1 MPAIANHT
9 DIRTLRGHCR
19 GEVLTQQDHR
29 WDEVRKVCAF
39 GDEQQPA
46 AIAFPRGDFDR
57 AVLTSFAR
65 AAGLR
70 VVACTDTGTTDLS
83 DALVLADCNPTCGRF
98 TRLAA

>member
-19 GEVLTQQDHR
+19 GEVLTQADHR
-29 WDEVRKVCAF
+29 WDEVRGVCRF
-39 GDEQQPA
+39 TEDQQPA

-70 VVACTDTGTTDLS
+70 VVACEDAGSDLA
-83 DALVLADCNPTCGRF
+83 DALVLAECNPTCGRF
-98 TRLAA
+98 TRYAA

>member
-1 MPAIANHT
+1 VIADTT

-19 GEVLTQQDHR
+19 GEVLTSQDHR
-29 WDEVRKVCAF
+29 WDEVRRVCNLAD
-39 GDEQQPA
+39 GQEPA

-65 AAGLR
+65 SAGLR
-70 VVACTDTGTTDLS
+70 VAQCPEEDLVG
-83 DALVLADCNPTCGRF
+83 ALYLADPDVDCTRF

>member
-1 MPAIANHT
+1 MPATATRT

-29 WDEVRKVCAF
+29 WDEVRRVCSF
-39 GDEQQPA
+39 STEQQPA

-65 AAGLR
+65 SAGLR
-70 VVACTDTGTTDLS
+70 VVACKDAGATDLE
-83 DALVLADCNPTCGRF
+83 DALVLAECNPICGRF
-98 TRLAA
+98 TRLAS

>member
-1 MPAIANHT
+1 MPAIATTT

-19 GEVLTQQDHR
+19 GEVLTPEDHR
-29 WDEVRKVCAF
+29 WDEVRRVCRFA
-39 GDEQQPA
+39 DEQQPA

-65 AAGLR
+65 SAGLR
-70 VVACTDTGTTDLS
+70 VVACTESDQDLS

>member
-1 MPAIANHT
+1 MPAIATHT

-19 GEVLTQQDHR
+19 GEVLTQDDHR
-29 WDEVRKVCAF
+29 WDEVRGVCRF
-39 GDEQQPA
+39 TEDQQPA

-70 VVACTDTGTTDLS
+70 VVACKDAGRDLA
-83 DALVLADCNPTCGRF
+83 DALVLAECNPTCGRF